1 MNCLLLSG
9 SGLPDAYQKAG
20 QLTCWR
26 NLACTLPLGL
36 TMVKTKK
43 ELFYIL
49 LKSILQNND
58 KSNTHNKINE
68 DSVYILMKEYIVDN
82 TDDLENVLPNL
93 ILNKLHRVLLLMG
106 FNELGLSVVISVLG
120 KLASL
125 ECRPRMIYNNNM
137 PTTEPVNTSY
147 RYEVPEDEVSLI
159 KCIMRIIFGV
169 SKIFD
174 NFQVVHSLYIYI
186 ICDGLLFYD
195 NCFTCLIHHFKQ
207 TIISRLQ
214 RGLYIISSDKH
225 MSAIMQLLRYEYSS
239 SLWSRNLYF

>member
-68 DSVYILMKEYIVDN
+68 DSVYTLMKEYIMDN

-147 RYEVPEDEVSLI
+147 RYELPKDEVSLI

-174 NFQVVHSLYIYI
+174 NFQVVHSLYIYNMRRSFI
-186 ICDGLLFYD
+186 
-195 NCFTCLIHHFKQ
+195 
-207 TIISRLQ
+207 
-214 RGLYIISSDKH
+214 
-225 MSAIMQLLRYEYSS
+225 LR
-239 SLWSRNLYF
+239 